1 MEEKTNELKKGARFA
16 GVLYLA
22 IIMLTVYGHIYVPS
36 QIFVKGDPIA
46 TSNNILAHS
55 FLFRSCIVA
64 GLAESILLLFLGLTL
79 YRLFKQVNYKLA
91 SAMVALS
98 LVQLPVAV
106 VIAGFKFSALMILN
120 GQPTGTVSFASSS
133 MQAMSI
139 LNMAR
144 YAMTMSGIVGAIWL
158 FPFGMLVFRSRFMP
172 RLFGVLLI
180 SAGSVYVLEGL
191 ISVLSS
197 GYDGEAQILVFIFF
211 LAEVLMMCW
220 LLARGVKD
228 HVSIEVISEKER
240 TTRPEKIK
248 EYFE

>member
-1 MEEKTNELKKGARFA
+1 
-16 GVLYLA
+16 
-22 IIMLTVYGHIYVPS
+22 
-36 QIFVKGDPIA
+36 
-46 TSNNILAHS
+46 
-55 FLFRSCIVA
+55 
-64 GLAESILLLFLGLTL
+64 
-79 YRLFKQVNYKLA
+79 
-91 SAMVALS
+91 
-98 LVQLPVAV
+98 
-106 VIAGFKFSALMILN
+106 
-120 GQPTGTVSFASSS
+120 
-133 MQAMSI
+133 
-139 LNMAR
+139 
-144 YAMTMSGIVGAIWL
+144 
-158 FPFGMLVFRSRFMP
+158 MP